1 MYHTM
6 KGNFWEYFLEYFK
19 DDHDLTR
26 HEEKERRGEIKKILF
41 AKVFYGGQTK
51 IYQNDKNKQW
61 AEAFRDKYPNVWR
74 IIVWYKQTLH
84 EETIGTKEE
93 GKKVLSWLL
102 MRVESRIFTNIL
114 QKLFN
119 KRGLVV
125 ISIHDAI
132 VVLKDNKIGEEK
144 IKEIMIEEYAK
155 YGLIPTLSVDRYY

>member
-1 MYHTM
+1 M
-6 KGNFWEYFLEYFK
+6 
-19 DDHDLTR
+19 
-26 HEEKERRGEIKKILF
+26 
-41 AKVFYGGQTK
+41 
-51 IYQNDKNKQW
+51 
-61 AEAFRDKYPNVWR
+61 
-74 IIVWYKQTLH
+74 WYKQTLH
-84 EETIGTKEE
+84 EETIGTKDE

-132 VVLKDNKIGEEK
+132 VVLKDNNIGEEK